1 MSRAATTRKNGMAPW
16 QHWKEDGAP
25 PYFYFL
31 HEGGEIVVINVL
43 PLGHLDGDITAVHR
57 ATVDFAETVEHGTRM
72 QQIQCKNEKI
82 ANEFK
87 AWWRDHGRE
96 SRRNL
101 PEPSSCLSVMSLGS
115 MSKDMLGRLEK
126 K

>member
-1 MSRAATTRKNGMAPW
+1 MAPW

-43 PLGHLDGDITAVHR
+43 PLGHLDGDIATVHR

-72 QQIQCKNEKI
+72 QQIQCKKMRKSRMNLK
-82 ANEFK
+82 
-87 AWWRDHGRE
+87 HGGGI
-96 SRRNL
+96 
-101 PEPSSCLSVMSLGS
+101 MG
-115 MSKDMLGRLEK
+115 GRADGTSQNRVPA
-126 K
+126 